1 MRIIDR
7 FDLYMAYKHLNDNQ
21 VTVALNLSNGTIGKS
36 RKAGRDLSMRNVEK
50 IKNYYIDLNIEW
62 LITGEGEMLKPIP
75 VEESARVQDKLM
87 DAFTKLVETIHLQEQ
102 TIYRL
107 VEERANDEKRQ

>member
-36 RKAGRDLSMRNVEK
+36 RKAGRDLSKKCIEK
-50 IKNYYIDLNIEW
+50 IENYYTDLNIDW
-62 LITGEGEMLKPIP
+62 LRTGDGEMIKPIP

-87 DAFTKLVETIHLQEQ
+87 DAFTKLVETVYMQEQ
-102 TIYRL
+102 TIARL
-107 VEERANDEKRQ
+107 VEEKANSAKHQ